1 MIEEIVSNIERLFK
15 ELLIELKSGNI
26 EVKKAKEVEGFNPE
40 LFKQYASNI
49 EMIFIIQ
56 FLILLIQIYMMFKK

>member
-15 ELLIELKSGNI
+15 ELLTELKSGNI
-26 EVKKAKEVEGFNPE
+26 EVKKAKEVEGFNLE
-40 LFKQYASNI
+40 LFKRHASNI

-56 FLILLIQIYMMFKK
+56 ALILLIQIYMMFKK